1 MGDMIYLVKRNS
13 LVFLRERSAVFFSL
27 LSMLITLGLMV
38 VFLGRMNS
46 ENLVNILAQYGGE
59 RDRALD
65 EKNAAYLIQLWT
77 LAGIL
82 LVNAVTVTL
91 TTMGVMVED
100 ETRHRSQAF
109 YVTPVSRLK
118 LALGYVLA

>member
-65 EKNAAYLIQLWT
+65 EKN
-77 LAGIL
+77 
-82 LVNAVTVTL
+82 
-91 TTMGVMVED
+91 D
-100 ETRHRSQAF
+100 EGH
-109 YVTPVSRLK
+109 
-118 LALGYVLA
+118 GGG